1 MNDAHVERTNK
12 RNEQW
17 WKDNIIRNNLNF
29 NQLINQYK
37 NIWNVKISNKS
48 EVSSGPIRWNTL
60 WHAPFASYAII
71 INTLHFQV
79 EFHTIGVSLLKKNNV
94 QIEFV
99 LHIIMDKERTP
110 QRNSLCI
117 NFLCNV
123 ISSSISFNVMSLNE
137 PYEFIIWNF
146 YFFLDELIKFF
157 SLSKYFLCS
166 VVFHRTYLL
175 HMYFMIIDFFLVF

>member
-1 MNDAHVERTNK
+1 MTYKGKQKWKQKDKIIVNDTHVERTNK

-48 EVSSGPIRWNTL
+48 EVSAGPIRWNTL

-79 EFHTIGVSLLKKNNV
+79 EFHTIGVSLLKKKMYKLNLSC
-94 QIEFV
+94 ILLWIKKG
-99 LHIIMDKERTP
+99 LH
-110 QRNSLCI
+110 S
-117 NFLCNV
+117 V
-123 ISSSISFNVMSLNE
+123 IHYV
-137 PYEFIIWNF
+137 
-146 YFFLDELIKFF
+146 
-157 SLSKYFLCS
+157 
-166 VVFHRTYLL
+166 
-175 HMYFMIIDFFLVF
+175 